1 MRIALATR
9 SQTAIRNVA
18 NQNVATR
25 NIAMPKKMNN
35 RGNKTM
41 PKHTRI
47 LIMAIALALAGS
59 AHAASS
65 VKLLTMIP
73 VPGEPIE
80 SYDIG
85 IVNEKTHLYYQ
96 TDRSNK
102 SIDIFDVVKN
112 TFAGRV
118 PGFVGFTGN
127 GNTSGGNGVS
137 LVNNATELWSGDGDS
152 TVKVID
158 LKAKKIVDTIS
169 TGGKKR
175 ANETDVDPVD
185 GIFIIGNDGTEGVEP
200 SFVTLI

>member
-1 MRIALATR
+1 MSHRTGTL
-9 SQTAIRNVA
+9 
-18 NQNVATR
+18 
-25 NIAMPKKMNN
+25 
-35 RGNKTM
+35 
-41 PKHTRI
+41 
-47 LIMAIALALAGS
+47 AIAIAAALTIAGS
-59 AHAASS
+59 AQAAS

-102 SIDIFDVVKN
+102 SVDIFDVLKN
-112 TFAGRV
+112 TFVGRV
-118 PGFVGFTGN
+118 PGFVGFTGS
-127 GNTSGGNGVS
+127 GNTSGGNGIS
-137 LVNNATELWSGDGDS
+137 LVNNNTEVWVGDGDS

-185 GIFIIGNDGTEGVEP
+185 QIFIIGNDGTDGVEP
-200 SFVTLI
+200 SFVTLISTKPGHKILAKIRSEERRVGKECRSRWSPYH